1 MKKIGIIGGGQLGK
15 MMILDGKRLDTQFSI
30 LDPTEHCPAH
40 SIADRHIVADFDD
53 VDAIIRLAEDV
64 DVVTYE
70 FEHISVQPVIKFTPA
85 QRLWRTFRINWCRRD
100 GCVSTIFLYRISW
113 RLLLWR
119 IFTRRRV
126 SSPTR

>member
-64 DVVTYE
+64 DVV
-70 FEHISVQPVIKFTPA
+70 
-85 QRLWRTFRINWCRRD
+85 
-100 GCVSTIFLYRISW
+100 
-113 RLLLWR
+113 
-119 IFTRRRV
+119 
-126 SSPTR
+126 

>member
-70 FEHISVQPVIKFTPA
+70 FEHISVEALRKLEAAGSCT
-85 QRLWRTFRINWCRRD
+85 
-100 GCVSTIFLYRISW
+100 
-113 RLLLWR
+113 
-119 IFTRRRV
+119 
-126 SSPTR
+126 